1 MTATAGTIG
10 TPSTPVEI
18 TNFQY
23 EHKNLQKAYKMQ
35 ESVTNIGVEQTV
47 ANVNE
52 QYIKELNREYFVYS
66 NSTIK

>member
-1 MTATAGTIG
+1 
-10 TPSTPVEI
+10 
-18 TNFQY
+18 
-23 EHKNLQKAYKMQ
+23 MQ
-35 ESVTNIGVEQTV
+35 ESVTNIGVERTV